1 MAIQAQFYH
10 TNGGSSSFCD
20 NGFHASGFTDSCFNP
35 QQIHL
40 QQLQQLQQRSQQPY
54 NESQYNLVDPNLLV
68 YNSKA
73 LNPPKSF
80 FHLED
85 IDQYIRLQNEKLRF
99 VLQEVVKQQ
108 VSELQNRVE
117 SHSFKLLKQKD
128 EEIAKAIK
136 KRVELEDFIKRVETE
151 NEGWQKMAQ
160 ENEATA
166 LSLYK
171 TLEEMK
177 EKASYNNNG
186 MVVADDAESWCDER
200 RRDKEEG
207 KVGGNRKGIEME
219 QITREMMIC
228 KSCNCERSCF
238 LFLPCRHLCSCRA
251 CDAFLKACP
260 VCTMP
265 KKASIETLIQ

>member
-10 TNGGSSSFCD
+10 TNGGSNPFCD
-20 NGFHASGFTDSCFNP
+20 DGFYTSGFTDSCFNI
-35 QQIHL
+35 QQTHL
-40 QQLQQLQQRSQQPY
+40 QQLQQFQQRSQQSY
-54 NESQYNLVDPNLLV
+54 NESQYNLVDPNLLA

-80 FHLED
+80 FQLED

-99 VLQEVVKQQ
+99 VLQELVKQQ
-108 VSELQNRVE
+108 ASELQNRVE

-128 EEIAKAIK
+128 EEIATAIK
-136 KRVELEDFIKRVETE
+136 KRVELEDFIKRLETE
-151 NEGWQKMAQ
+151 NQGWQKMAQ

-177 EKASYNNNG
+177 EKESYNNNE

-200 RRDKEEG
+200 IRDKEEG
-207 KVGGNRKGIEME
+207 IGVEME
-219 QITREMMIC
+219 QITKEMMVC
-228 KSCNCERSCF
+228 KSCNSERSCF
-238 LFLPCRHLCSCRA
+238 LFLPCRHLCSCKA
-251 CDAFLKACP
+251 CDAFLKNCP

-265 KKASIETLIQ
+265 KKASIETLI